1 MLLYPTWN
9 PVGGKEKAVSK
20 NSKKRRDAK
29 AKKAKSL
36 HTTLAQHKRVKKT
49 LVPPLNT
56 FSPGVRRFSHWT
68 DDRVPELL
76 WACLVRGV
84 LPRHEALEV
93 FREVALIARE
103 FVDSTGSLSEIIPSQ
118 SNLAERHPDI
128 IPRIVKIVTKYPL
141 GYAALRPLIAIE
153 SLPGRD
159 LWIAALGLEPDPN
172 ELNALADA
180 MPEFLGHQTE
190 HSTDVRWLVVLYGG
204 LSHKIHYQAT
214 MAERVNEIIHYP
226 NHGDL
231 RKVRPSIRA
240 SEPIAWMG
248 SDGREP
254 AFPWSEIFWRECHKR
269 TACIVVEPEGA
280 EVNQYKPRDIGPRVI
295 QALNEVSNHWIET
308 SKTTAVDAAHEG
320 SFTFVL
326 YALTCLLE
334 MVGRNRLLIS
344 GRLLLRTVA
353 ECRITFAYLLH
364 KNDPEL
370 WKKFRAYGTG
380 QAKLVLL
387 KMKEIEKPPHSISM
401 EALERLAN
409 EDVWQEYVDIDLG
422 NWAGA
427 DLRRMAEESGT
438 KGIYDAHY
446 GWSSGYLHGQ
456 WAAMRDVT
464 VTTCL
469 NPLHRVHRVPAG
481 GDRGLGDVVPDA
493 VEIVE
498 AMIGD
503 LLRVYPGTAISLH
516 KDVPSMTPSAA
527 ASEDTAAATPE

>member
-1 MLLYPTWN
+1 MTR
-9 PVGGKEKAVSK
+9 AVARDPIY
-20 NSKKRRDAK
+20 RR
-29 AKKAKSL
+29 
-36 HTTLAQHKRVKKT
+36 
-49 LVPPLNT
+49 
-56 FSPGVRRFSHWT
+56 RRFSAETIELCVRWYITYRLSYRDLVAMVAERGIAVSHTTILRWVL
-68 DDRVPELL
+68 RYAPEFEKR
-76 WACLVRGV
+76 WARYARPVNASWRMDETAVSVRGGKHYLYRAV
-84 LPRHEALEV
+84 DRQGKSVEHLLCADRSRDAAQAFFRKAVVNATEWPRTV
-93 FREVALIARE
+93 NM
-103 FVDSTGSLSEIIPSQ
+103 DG
-118 SNLAERHPDI
+118 NLASH
-128 IPRIVKIVTKYPL
+128 L
-141 GYAALRPLIAIE
+141 ALRMLGEEDPRWQGVVVRNRRYLNNVVEQDHRAIKSRCAPMLGFKSFGSAAITLAGIE
-153 SLPGRD
+153 LLPGRD
-159 LWIAALGLEPDPN
+159 LRIAALGLEPDPN

-180 MPEFLGHQTE
+180 MLEFLGHQTE

-214 MAERVNEIIHYP
+214 MAERVDEIIHYP

-254 AFPWSEIFWRECHKR
+254 AFPWSEIFWRECHER

-280 EVNQYKPRDIGPRVI
+280 EVNQYKPGDIEPRVI
-295 QALNEVSNHWIET
+295 QALNDVSNHWIRT
-308 SKTTAVDAAHEG
+308 SKTTTVDAAHEG

-370 WKKFRAYGTG
+370 WRKFRAYGAG

-387 KMKEIEKPPHSISM
+387 KMKEIERPPHSISM
-401 EALERLAN
+401 EPLERLAN

-427 DLRRMAEESGT
+427 DLSECRQAESVNLAMLSPMLW
-438 KGIYDAHY
+438 K
-446 GWSSGYLHGQ
+446 SS
-456 WAAMRDVT
+456 R
-464 VTTCL
+464 
-469 NPLHRVHRVPAG
+469 P
-481 GDRGLGDVVPDA
+481 
-493 VEIVE
+493 
-498 AMIGD
+498 
-503 LLRVYPGTAISLH
+503 
-516 KDVPSMTPSAA
+516 
-527 ASEDTAAATPE
+527 